1 MTFTYEDFEKIYE
14 STKRDTLKY
23 ISSKAMNIS
32 DIEDMYQEVY
42 VKAYDAFTRGE
53 SFDDPQA
60 FIIGIAKHVV
70 SDNYR
75 LTYRIRKWFAA
86 RRSDDDEDDS
96 PAEIADDTDIEE
108 LVENK
113 VLYDKVVSEICSMG
127 SETQRIFYL
136 RYVLGLSLAQ
146 TADTLGIRESRVQQL
161 LYKGLRQL
169 RRKYGKEK

>member
-1 MTFTYEDFEKIYE
+1 MTFTYEDFENIYE

-42 VKAYDAFTRGE
+42 IRAYDAFTRGE

-60 FIIGIAKHVV
+60 FIIGIARHVV

-75 LTYRIRKWFAA
+75 LTYRIRQWLAA
-86 RRSDDDEDDS
+86 RRSDDDEDGI

-113 VLYDKVVSEICSMG
+113 LLYDKAVSEICSM
-127 SETQRIFYL
+127 SAETQRIFYL

-161 LYKGLRQL
+161 LYKGLRLL